1 MQTLIMNNDEKHRLI
16 LTDKTKILSKVFQ
29 WKKKSEIV
37 YFTSIYFSYS
47 LIYVSGFICIWTEQ
61 KESLF

>member
-29 WKKKSEIV
+29 WKKNQK
-37 YFTSIYFSYS
+37 
-47 LIYVSGFICIWTEQ
+47 LFILLAYI
-61 KESLF
+61 LAIA